1 MSSAEALCQVHAPMI
16 KRTIRPKAD
25 LPQSTRI
32 EGARLLQLCGTIP
45 PVPSAT
51 RTIPLRRNAPGRR
64 YIIGTT

>member
-1 MSSAEALCQVHAPMI
+1 MI

-51 RTIPLRRNAPGRR
+51 RTIPLKRNGAGRR
-64 YIIGTT
+64 YIIGTS

>member
-1 MSSAEALCQVHAPMI
+1 MI